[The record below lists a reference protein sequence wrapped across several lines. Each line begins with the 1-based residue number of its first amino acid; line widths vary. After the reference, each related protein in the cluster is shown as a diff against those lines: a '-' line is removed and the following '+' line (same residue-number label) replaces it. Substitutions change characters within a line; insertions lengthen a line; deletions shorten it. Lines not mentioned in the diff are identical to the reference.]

1 MTSMTTYMPLHPR
14 PAGQPLAALTS
25 GFKISMRHAHR
36 RQTSAAVDTTV
47 SIAAGAFVAASAL
60 GLVLIYGPAAAPA
73 VAATVPLA
81 VVANRSYLRR
91 RTVHRR

>member
-14 PAGQPLAALTS
+14 PAGQSPAALTS
-25 GFKISMRHAHR
+25 GFKISMRHVHR
-36 RQTSAAVDTTV
+36 YQTSAAVDTTV
-47 SIAAGAFVAASAL
+47 RIGAGAFVAASAL

-73 VAATVPLA
+73 VAAIVPLA
-81 VVANRSYLRR
+81 AVANRSYLRR